1 VAGPQ
6 AIDARA
12 RMRLMYDAGAL
23 RELHTLV
30 LTHPNA
36 HASWFADQ
44 AGSGPRRLDVLRR
57 PAVAQTSAPVGAVGA
72 EPRPA

>member
-1 VAGPQ
+1 
-6 AIDARA
+6 
-12 RMRLMYDAGAL
+12 MYDAGAL

-44 AGSGPRRLDVLRR
+44 AGNGPRRPDVLRR
-57 PAVAQTSAPVGAVGA
+57 PAVLHTPTPVGTAGA
-72 EPRPA
+72 EPRAA